1 MDAESGEFFT
11 EGCQASFS
19 QRSEKKLTLPVM
31 TKGKSSH
38 ILLSDKENES
48 AIEQLAFKIKSRRAN
63 RISVTFGTKRE
74 FFRRCRHIATTKKYR
89 NKHQIS
95 LEDMNAL
102 LVRAQEDLGVKDFE
116 DKVTSTFE
124 YLGFNNPKKDLVKLI
139 ERGIEYALR
148 VDERGEDNEVMFPY
162 YDFSYHDVRIIS
174 RWPFLR
180 NSAYVA
186 LLVTFVYYTLTPVLF
201 CIIMEDKGICPDDP
215 TPKNRGYYGTLS
227 ALYFAS
233 TTMSTVGYGDLSIS
247 KGDDWRLFI
256 AICYMVVSVLVAAL
270 AFGAAAESTI
280 SLTPFDRW
288 FDRVVTLRLLG
299 SEDQDDFLFQRRRR
313 LIFSTCSSIMF
324 QVGTFVLLG
333 VLIQRGFA
341 DPNVPS
347 QNWSWMTSYYW
358 VVTTVTTI
366 GYGDLDMSFSM
377 VSGFLCF
384 RFHQFFS

>member
-1 MDAESGEFFT
+1 
-11 EGCQASFS
+11 
-19 QRSEKKLTLPVM
+19 
-31 TKGKSSH
+31 
-38 ILLSDKENES
+38 
-48 AIEQLAFKIKSRRAN
+48 
-63 RISVTFGTKRE
+63 
-74 FFRRCRHIATTKKYR
+74 
-89 NKHQIS
+89 
-95 LEDMNAL
+95 
-102 LVRAQEDLGVKDFE
+102 
-116 DKVTSTFE
+116 
-124 YLGFNNPKKDLVKLI
+124 
-139 ERGIEYALR
+139 
-148 VDERGEDNEVMFPY
+148 
-162 YDFSYHDVRIIS
+162 
-174 RWPFLR
+174 
-180 NSAYVA
+180 
-186 LLVTFVYYTLTPVLF
+186 
-201 CIIMEDKGICPDDP
+201 
-215 TPKNRGYYGTLS
+215 
-227 ALYFAS
+227 
-233 TTMSTVGYGDLSIS
+233 
-247 KGDDWRLFI
+247 
-256 AICYMVVSVLVAAL
+256 MVVSVLVAAL